1 MIRFTWI
8 WIMLVLTP
16 IVSAEDIPS
25 PNPSDL
31 QFKGYA
37 DAPEFTVIERKEGL
51 KQYPCMQCHQFM
63 EPNFK
68 VRELSSPHSDIKFV
82 HGEGRVWCLVC
93 HHVEDRNHLRTQL
106 NEKLDF
112 NDAYLVCGGCHANI
126 QKDWYYGAHGK
137 RVGNWQGKRKLYSC
151 PECHNPH
158 KPGIKP
164 RKPQPPP
171 PVRAGQE
178 RPQGHGHQVKR
189 IWEVL
194 AEDKQEA
201 LDGQH

>member
-1 MIRFTWI
+1 MVRLII
-8 WIMLVLTP
+8 A
-16 IVSAEDIPS
+16 SAAFMFLSTAAAEETLPT
-25 PNPSDL
+25 NPVQL
-31 QFKGYA
+31 QFRGYT
-37 DAPEFTVIERKEGL
+37 DAPEFTVIQRKQEL

-63 EPNFK
+63 EPNSK
-68 VRELSSPHSDIKFV
+68 IRELSPPHNDIKFV

-93 HHVEDRNHLRTQL
+93 HHTEDRNYLRTQL

-112 NDAYLVCGGCHANI
+112 DDAYLVCGGCHANV
-126 QKDWYYGAHGK
+126 QKDWYYGGHGK
-137 RVGNWQGKRKLYSC
+137 RVGNWQGERELYSC

-158 KPGIKP
+158 KPGIKS

-178 RPQGHGHQVKR
+178 RQQGHGHEIKP

-194 AEDKQEA
+194 TEDRRGASHE
-201 LDGQH
+201 QH